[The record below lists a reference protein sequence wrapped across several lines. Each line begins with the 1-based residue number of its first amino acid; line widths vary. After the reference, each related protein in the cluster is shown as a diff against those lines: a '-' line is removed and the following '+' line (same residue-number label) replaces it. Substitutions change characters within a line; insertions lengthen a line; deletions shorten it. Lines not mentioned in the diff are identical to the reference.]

1 MKKII
6 LPLIIITF
14 ATSLIANAVIERMSA
29 DSQQNRI
36 ILQWVTSSE
45 ENVNVFVIER
55 STENNKHFVV
65 IGELKARGP
74 GFEYRFED
82 SELGNI
88 NSIFYYRLKIVNHD
102 NSIQYTD
109 VVRAIPNISS
119 ISRTWGSIKALF
131 R

>member
-1 MKKII
+1 MKKTI
-6 LPLIIITF
+6 LPLLIITF

-29 DSQQNRI
+29 NSQQNKI

-45 ENVNVFVIER
+45 ENINTFVIER
-55 STENNKHFVV
+55 STEIDKHFKS

-82 SELGNI
+82 DKLGI
-88 NSIFYYRLKIVNHD
+88 TNSIFYYRLKIVNND
-102 NSIQYTD
+102 NTIQYTD